1 MDRSVWPSIR
11 KWTRGAFGLKPP
23 TVVLQCECL
32 RHHYL
37 AGWVEV
43 LEVLEMICIEPVEPI
58 PGCRTIEG
66 VDPHCGY
73 GGSMTNVFTPRLRLV
88 HAQTQHKPTIEHLTS
103 LAQSGPTCH
112 KPPSSVP
119 IPFITGT
126 WAHKHEVVWVSAS
139 VYPVT
144 QMGILEILLLS
155 SSHRS
160 C

>member
-11 KWTRGAFGLKPP
+11 KWTRGAIGVKPP

-37 AGWVEV
+37 AGWVGV

-73 GGSMTNVFTPRLRLV
+73 GGSMTNLFTPRLRLV
-88 HAQTQHKPTIEHLTS
+88 HAQTQHKPTNHWTLDKPFSVRTNLSQTS
-103 LAQSGPTCH
+103 FICSNSIYHRHMSTQAWSCLGICFSV
-112 KPPSSVP
+112 SSDSDGHSWNTA
-119 IPFITGT
+119 I
-126 WAHKHEVVWVSAS
+126 
-139 VYPVT
+139 VT
-144 QMGILEILLLS
+144 LL
-155 SSHRS
+155 
-160 C
+160 